1 VGSLVP
7 GPEAPSA
14 SAEPGLSIKPS
25 LSIEPGQDWHIGS
38 LRYFEGAGPL
48 GASLRS
54 AVGGTLPGPLAAVRY
69 ASAPAELILAWRSP
83 TETVIMTTDRA
94 AFTAVAS
101 RAAED
106 RSAGYLV
113 DQTGGVRAWRL
124 AGTRARDV
132 LERIGSAG
140 SIPALGEARTGRLAE
155 LPVLSISVREGEFL
169 LLVER
174 VYSEHLLGWID
185 ASTADM

>member
-1 VGSLVP
+1 VASRVP
-7 GPEAPSA
+7 GTEAPSL
-14 SAEPGLSIKPS
+14 SVEPGH
-25 LSIEPGQDWHIGS
+25 DWHIGS
-38 LRYFEGAGPL
+38 LRYFDGAGPM
-48 GASLRS
+48 GAMLQS
-54 AVGGTLPGPLAAVRY
+54 AVGGSLPGPLAAVRY
-69 ASAPAELILAWRSP
+69 GSDQAEVILAWRSP
-83 TETVIMTTDRA
+83 TETVIMTPDGA
-94 AFTAVAS
+94 AFSAVAS

-113 DQTGGVRAWRL
+113 DQTGGLRAWQL
-124 AGTRARDV
+124 AGARAREV

-155 LPVLSISVREGEFL
+155 LPVLSLSVREGEFV

>member
-1 VGSLVP
+1 M
-7 GPEAPSA
+7 
-14 SAEPGLSIKPS
+14 KPRN
-25 LSIEPGQDWHIGS
+25 DWHVGS
-38 LRYFEGAGPL
+38 LRYFEAAGPL
-48 GASLRS
+48 GANLRS
-54 AVGGTLPGPLAAVRY
+54 PVGGSLPGPLAAVRY
-69 ASAPAELILAWRSP
+69 GSAGAELILAWRSP
-83 TETVIMTTDRA
+83 TETVIMTADGA

-113 DQTGGVRAWRL
+113 DQTGGVRVWQL

-140 SIPALGEARTGRLAE
+140 SIPAPGEARAGRLAE
-155 LPVLSISVREGEFL
+155 LPVLSLSVREGEYL

-174 VYSEHLLGWID
+174 VYGEHLLGWIT
-185 ASTADM
+185 ATTADM

>member
-1 VGSLVP
+1 M
-7 GPEAPSA
+7 A
-14 SAEPGLSIKPS
+14 SP
-25 LSIEPGQDWHIGS
+25 SIEPRNDWHVGS
-38 LRYFEGAGPL
+38 LRYFDAGGPL
-48 GASLRS
+48 GANLRS
-54 AVGGTLPGPLAAVRY
+54 PVGGSLPGPLAAVRY
-69 ASAPAELILAWRSP
+69 ERAGTELILAWRSP
-83 TETVIMTTDRA
+83 TETVIMTADGA

-113 DQTGGVRAWRL
+113 DQTGGVRVWQL

-140 SIPALGEARTGRLAE
+140 SIPAPGEARTGRLAE
-155 LPVLSISVREGEFL
+155 LPVLSLSVREGEYL

-174 VYSEHLLGWID
+174 VFSEHLLGWIG
-185 ASTADM
+185 ATTADM